1 MGAEFV
7 LKDVNPSGFG
17 QPQDA
22 TPEKAQPPQKTA
34 AKGPTKKVIAT
45 WRFKCSRGKPSS
57 TRSAKSAA
65 ANEPPDGSSSST
77 SAQSAQAQPAAQ
89 AQSAQAQ
96 PTAQAQPAPTTAQ
109 QATAA
114 TAQQAAVQQFLQGVQ
129 LDVLDPDLAA
139 DLAGIFVRTSY
150 ADLLFTHC
158 RNHRQ

>member
-65 ANEPPDGSSSST
+65 ANEPPDGSSSRT
-77 SAQSAQAQPAAQ
+77 S